1 RYIWWGLGSR
11 PRLLHDDRWPEAGR
25 GSPRS
30 YFRCTSSRAGR
41 YPKDTGP
48 CQRRCPRRAGLYS
61 CWAVRRRPLRQDGAQ
76 RHRVWIDAGLRRGLR
91 YPAQQEFE
99 GSARGRALHTEPPGY
114 RGSLE
119 ARQRYLILAARSRCR
134 CASERPTAGGFLWFC
149 PGFRRGPLDCRGCD
163 RGSGPGRRALLGT
176 VRPVPLAAGAY
187 LRRKDALG
195 NALRFRRTYRGSRVD
210 EPPTKM
216 EKIARSLRRAECRGV
231 APCST
236 SSLGPLRPSSWSIPR
251 PDPQPN
257 RPIRAPSSSSVAAVI

>member
-114 RGSLE
+114 RGGLE
-119 ARQRYLILAARSRCR
+119 ARQRYLILAARSRRC
-134 CASERPTAGGFLWFC
+134 CASERSAAEGFLGFR
-149 PGFRRGPLDCRGCD
+149 PGFRRGPLDCRGRD

-176 VRPVPLAAGAY
+176 VCPFPLTAGAY
-187 LRRKDALG
+187 LRGKNALG
-195 NALRFRRTYRGSRVD
+195 DALRFRWTYRGPGIYR
-210 EPPTKM
+210 PATKV
-216 EKIARSLRRAECRGV
+216 EKIARPLSRAECRGV

-236 SSLGPLRPSSWSIPR
+236 SSLGPLRPRSWSNRRLGVP
-251 PDPQPN
+251 PN
-257 RPIRAPSSSSVAAVI
+257 RPIRAPSSSSVPAEI